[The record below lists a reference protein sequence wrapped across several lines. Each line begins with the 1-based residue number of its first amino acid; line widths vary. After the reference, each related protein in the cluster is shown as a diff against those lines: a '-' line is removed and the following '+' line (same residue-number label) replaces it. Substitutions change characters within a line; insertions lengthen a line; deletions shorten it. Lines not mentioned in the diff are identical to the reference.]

1 MSAHVLI
8 VTEGLPHPFDVRV
21 RAEVAALREAG
32 YEVTVAGPTGYGH
45 DAREE
50 LLDGVSVHR
59 FRAPPAGR
67 GALGYL
73 REFAVAWV
81 RLGRLVYRIHRRHP
95 VDLVFVCNPPDIAV
109 LLALPL
115 KWRGVPIL
123 FDYREIC
130 PELFEAKFQR
140 RGALHRLLLLGERLA
155 FRCADVVITVSR
167 PCAEIVATRG
177 RTRPE
182 RVFLVGNGPDAER
195 IFPVSEQPELRRGRR
210 HLVLWLGAMSS
221 QEGLERLV
229 EAAEELVLRRGREDI
244 SFALIGP
251 GDAHE
256 ELRREVSRRGLD
268 HYVEV
273 SEAVDDDLVRAYLST
288 AEVCVNVD
296 ERNDMNDRAAMRK
309 VLEYMAMGRA
319 IVQFPLTEMRR
330 LCADTTLY
338 ARNADASDIAEQV
351 AVLLDDEPRRLRL
364 GAAARERVMDG
375 LMWEQQ
381 VPALLHAVRSA
392 LGERAPASTAPRRRS
407 SSPVQL

>member
-1 MSAHVLI
+1 
-8 VTEGLPHPFDVRV
+8 
-21 RAEVAALREAG
+21 
-32 YEVTVAGPTGYGH
+32 
-45 DAREE
+45 
-50 LLDGVSVHR
+50 
-59 FRAPPAGR
+59 
-67 GALGYL
+67 
-73 REFAVAWV
+73 
-81 RLGRLVYRIHRRHP
+81 
-95 VDLVFVCNPPDIAV
+95 VFVCNPPDIAV

-229 EAAEELVLRRGREDI
+229 EAAEELVLGRGREDI